1 MIISRYL
8 IKEVLSAFLAVTF
21 ILLLVFICNQFVR
34 YLSYAASGKV
44 GANILLQLLGL
55 EIPNLLALLCPLG
68 IYLGIIFT
76 YGRLYADNEIRVMQ
90 ACGFSTRQL
99 LIITSQVA
107 LFTAIMISFLTLWV
121 NPQVALEKDKLITQS
136 IAAENIM
143 NTLMPGRFQ
152 VINTADAQRVVYV
165 ENVTRNHKEARNIF
179 YAEQKMKKNPDEI
192 GDRWSVLSAA
202 RGYQTREHA
211 TQDRFVVAQNGFRY
225 EGAPGQNNY
234 KIIEFSKY
242 AVRIPDHVSGL
253 PHQLQEVT
261 PTSVLLQHHTL
272 QNAAELQWRLSIPLS
287 ALLLGILAI
296 PLSQTRPRQGR
307 YAHLLPAILIYVVYI
322 NLLFVGRDWMMQ
334 NKMMAPILGLWWV
347 HGILILII
355 AFAFLWKSRKFSFT
369 RASL

>member
-121 NPQVALEKDKLITQS
+121 NP
-136 IAAENIM
+136 
-143 NTLMPGRFQ
+143 
-152 VINTADAQRVVYV
+152 
-165 ENVTRNHKEARNIF
+165 
-179 YAEQKMKKNPDEI
+179 
-192 GDRWSVLSAA
+192 
-202 RGYQTREHA
+202 
-211 TQDRFVVAQNGFRY
+211 
-225 EGAPGQNNY
+225 
-234 KIIEFSKY
+234 
-242 AVRIPDHVSGL
+242 
-253 PHQLQEVT
+253 
-261 PTSVLLQHHTL
+261 
-272 QNAAELQWRLSIPLS
+272 
-287 ALLLGILAI
+287 
-296 PLSQTRPRQGR
+296 
-307 YAHLLPAILIYVVYI
+307 
-322 NLLFVGRDWMMQ
+322 
-334 NKMMAPILGLWWV
+334 
-347 HGILILII
+347 
-355 AFAFLWKSRKFSFT
+355 
-369 RASL
+369 